1 VLHGLVGTPALRR
14 FVVPLLRLI
23 ANIFFRRIESV
34 GWDHVPNAPVIFA
47 VNHPNGLIDPL
58 FLLCFTPRP
67 ISFLA
72 KAPILR
78 MPLIGWL
85 ARGLD
90 TIPVYRTQDNFSTT
104 KNKEMFAAARALL
117 MRGGAIAIFPE
128 GTTHSEPRL
137 KELKTG
143 AARIALGCGA
153 DECPD
158 IFIVPAAIFYTAKQ
172 SFRSN
177 ALVYY
182 GDPIRVA
189 PVAVDDAGEPPREA
203 VDALTS
209 RIEKA
214 MAELT
219 LQADTREALDL
230 IGRAERVMSLGRAAL
245 PEQLDLRKRF
255 IAGYARLRERDPARL
270 AHLQSRFERF
280 EAELGS
286 ANLEPE
292 TLPAPTVRGSV
303 RTLSTLLITLPLAL
317 LGAIIHYPI
326 YRLIGFLARR
336 FTHEEELV
344 ATVKAVAGMVFFP
357 LVYAALAVAAGF
369 RFGFLY
375 GAVVLVV
382 LPFLGYIALRFFEQL
397 DDVIGRTRSLTW
409 RIARRSAFER
419 LLRTRREL
427 RDEVVALAEEMGV

>member
-1 VLHGLVGTPALRR
+1 LRR

-34 GWDHVPNAPVIFA
+34 GWETVPAAPVIFA

-72 KAPILR
+72 KAPLFR
-78 MPLIGWL
+78 MPLIGWF

-90 TIPVYRTQDNFSTT
+90 TIPVYRTQDNVSTS
-104 KNKEMFAAARALL
+104 KNQEMFAAARALL

-153 DECPD
+153 AECPD
-158 IFIVPAAIFYTAKQ
+158 IFIVPTAIFYTAKH
-172 SFRSN
+172 SFRSD

-182 GDPIRVA
+182 GEPIKTA
-189 PVAVDDAGEPPREA
+189 PVPVGDTGEPPRDA

-209 RIEKA
+209 RIEAA
-214 MAELT
+214 MASLT

-280 EAELGS
+280 EAELGN

-292 TLPAPTVRGSV
+292 TLSAPSIGGSV
-303 RTLSTLLITLPLAL
+303 RTLSTLLITLPLAMA
-317 LGAIIHYPI
+317 GAIIHYPI
-326 YRLIGFLARR
+326 YLLIRFLATRL
-336 FTHEEELV
+336 THEEELV
-344 ATVKAVAGMVFFP
+344 ATVKAVGGMVLYP
-357 LVYAALAVAAGF
+357 LAYLAVGVAVGLRVGF
-369 RFGFLY
+369 AY
-375 GAVVLVV
+375 GAAAAIA
-382 LPFLGYIALRFFEQL
+382 LPFLGYIALRFFESL

-419 LLRTRREL
+419 LMRTRAAL
-427 RDEVVALAEEMGV
+427 RDEIVALAEEMGV

>member
-1 VLHGLVGTPALRR
+1 MVGTRALRR

-23 ANIFFRRIESV
+23 ADIFFRRIESV
-34 GWDHVPNAPVIFA
+34 GWDNVPSAPVIFA

-78 MPLIGWL
+78 MPLIGWI

-117 MRGGAIAIFPE
+117 IRGGAIAIFPE

-182 GDPIRVA
+182 GDPIKVA

-245 PEQLDLRKRF
+245 PQQLDLRKRF
-255 IAGYARLRERDPARL
+255 IVGYARLRERNPARL

-286 ANLEPE
+286 ANLAPE

-303 RTLSTLLITLPLAL
+303 RTLSTLLVTLPLAL

-344 ATVKAVAGMVFFP
+344 ATVKAVAGLVFFP
-357 LVYAALAVAAGF
+357 LMYIALALVAGL

-375 GAVVLVV
+375 GAVVLLV
-382 LPFLGYIALRFFEQL
+382 LPFLGYVALRFFEQL
-397 DDVIGRTRSLTW
+397 DEVIGRTRSLTW

-427 RDEVVALAEEMGV
+427 RDEVIALAEEMGV

>member
-1 VLHGLVGTPALRR
+1 MVGTRALRR
-14 FVVPLLRLI
+14 FVVPFLRLI

-34 GWDHVPNAPVIFA
+34 GWDNVPSAPVIFA

-67 ISFLA
+67 IAFLA

-78 MPLIGWL
+78 MPLIGWI

-90 TIPVYRTQDNFSTT
+90 TIPVYRTQDNYSTA

-182 GDPIRVA
+182 GDPIKVA
-189 PVAVDDAGEPPREA
+189 PVSVDDAGEPPREA
-203 VDALTS
+203 VDVLTS
-209 RIEKA
+209 RIEQA

-255 IAGYARLRERDPARL
+255 IAGYARLREHDPARL
-270 AHLQSRFERF
+270 EHLQSRFERF

-286 ANLEPE
+286 ARLEPE
-292 TLPAPTVRGSV
+292 TLSAPTLRGSV
-303 RTLSTLLITLPLAL
+303 RTLSTLLVALPLAVA
-317 LGAIIHYPI
+317 GAIIHYPI
-326 YRLIGFLARR
+326 YRLIGFVVRR

-344 ATVKAVAGMVFFP
+344 ATVKAIAGMVFYP
-357 LVYAALAVAAGF
+357 LMYVALALVAWF

-375 GAVVLVV
+375 GAVVLLA
-382 LPFLGYIALRFFEQL
+382 LPLLGYVALRFFEQL
-397 DDVIGRTRSLTW
+397 DEVIGRTRSLTW